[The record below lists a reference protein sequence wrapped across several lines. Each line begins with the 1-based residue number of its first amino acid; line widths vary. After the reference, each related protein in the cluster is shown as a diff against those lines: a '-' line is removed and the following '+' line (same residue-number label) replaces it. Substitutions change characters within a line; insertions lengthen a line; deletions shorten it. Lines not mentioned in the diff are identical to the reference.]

1 MTDLEPVKQ
10 PAAEAE
16 KEAEKETGKVTRKKL
31 VRYRTRTRCFW
42 HGMFIDEGDTIELP
56 EGTVVP
62 DYFRKL

>member
-16 KEAEKETGKVTRKKL
+16 KETGKKKL

>member
-16 KEAEKETGKVTRKKL
+16 KKTGKKL

>member
-16 KEAEKETGKVTRKKL
+16 KETGKVTGKKL